1 MPPSSTARAP
11 SSSSPPSQD
20 LQRRLQG
27 VLQHQ
32 QFFWWVG
39 HVIIVIS
46 TIFHFLYW
54 FRFNYNTKM
63 ALFWYRLA
71 FLGAVGSYGVV
82 VHKMFFRAGFREATR
97 QEGLFYRLYL
107 DENAEYLVLA
117 LTWLFTSPVFLALV
131 PYFIYSVF
139 HVITYFSEYVLP
151 AITARPA
158 RPQEDRLAQL
168 ARKYQDAG
176 SQTVAKVEVYG
187 ILLRLLIGVICF
199 NKLAFIQL
207 PVFAIFLRYKY
218 FNTAYART
226 SLRELSA
233 NIDKL
238 VNPLPPVARDIWI
251 KIRDSISYY
260 GTRPLVAGE
269 GVPTN
274 APNATAQTSGARV
287 PAPHRD

>member
-82 VHKMFFRAGFREATR
+82 VHKMFFRVSPQCPTLTKAGFREATR

-107 DENAEYLVLA
+107 DENAEYLGMSTLESVDLFLVLA

-187 ILLRLLIGVICF
+187 ILLRLLIGVIWYPQPPIPLPTTLSTILCSCHTNLVF
-199 NKLAFIQL
+199 IASTNWHSSNYQSLQYSFATNTSIQL
-207 PVFAIFLRYKY
+207 TPAPP
-218 FNTAYART
+218 
-226 SLRELSA
+226 SA
-233 NIDKL
+233 NSL
-238 VNPLPPVARDIWI
+238 
-251 KIRDSISYY
+251 
-260 GTRPLVAGE
+260 
-269 GVPTN
+269 
-274 APNATAQTSGARV
+274 QTSTN
-287 PAPHRD
+287 